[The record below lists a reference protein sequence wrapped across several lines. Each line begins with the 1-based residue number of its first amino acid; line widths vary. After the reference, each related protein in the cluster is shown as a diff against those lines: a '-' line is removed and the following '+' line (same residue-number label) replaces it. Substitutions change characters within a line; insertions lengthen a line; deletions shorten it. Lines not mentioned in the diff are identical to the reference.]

1 VVKLL
6 PGTPLAWVRES
17 RAKGKASY
25 RVTEVTEGDRGWWRE
40 LLPGTPLAW
49 LRESRAEGKAS
60 YRGHGGHRGRS
71 GSVVKLLPGTPMAW
85 VRESRAKGK
94 ASHRGHGKVS
104 IFGAGAASVQPRFVP
119 SDDMFGRGSTVAI
132 HADTRHC
139 QGRRLL

>member
-40 LLPGTPLAW
+40 LLPGTPL
-49 LRESRAEGKAS
+49 
-60 YRGHGGHRGRS
+60 
-71 GSVVKLLPGTPMAW
+71 AW